1 MFGFDEVTI
10 RGYARQAAHGFA
22 EGMKESI
29 KEMKESMSGQE
40 VGKTIGKAFAE
51 AIKTAAKE
59 TSDDFD
65 REAFSKRFND
75 ILIEEFKNADRTLG
89 RILENFSAYD
99 HTNTA
104 GEKIHD
110 SFTGF
115 MEGAR
120 FEEMGEEIGNKF
132 AEAFQKGIHPMSES
146 VIEEVSFF
154 IRRMTLEFM
163 IPAVAFT
170 LCGTAL
176 PLTIYYIYYKAK
188 HNIGKPSIMMESRN
202 VTPLTPLYHAT
213 AKAITSTV
221 NFILRR
227 KNKESKAIFNE
238 NISKRITD
246 ITSSLNYLKKNGGY
260 LPNVL
265 LYGPGGTGKTM
276 VAKKMAEESN
286 FSYVQMSGGDL
297 AQYIKRGEHV
307 TELNKLMKYAKGKP
321 TILFI
326 DEAESIFRNREKMDR
341 SELLELQNAF
351 LSHTGTQ
358 SNNLMIIAA
367 TNRMEDLDEA
377 VLSRMHYKIYV
388 GPPALKERQLILS
401 QYVSHFFSREEIE
414 EFFTDVKL
422 HEMAQMIE
430 GFTGRAIFQLVNAL
444 SNKKAT
450 TANNVLN
457 QTVIDQILTEFV
469 DQEKE
474 VKRRILE
481 NEANRNPQPAGAAVN
496 PHLFPPYMPYLFDP
510 LKRPATTNA
519 IAELKRKAN
528 NTDPQLGL
536 PANLEGRVIKR
547 K

>member
-1 MFGFDEVTI
+1 MFGFDEETI
-10 RGYARQAAHGFA
+10 RGYARQAAQGFA
-22 EGMKESI
+22 EGMKESFNS
-29 KEMKESMSGQE
+29 EEA
-40 VGKTIGKAFAE
+40 GKNIGKIFAE
-51 AIKTAAKE
+51 ALKTAATE
-59 TSDDFD
+59 TSNDFD
-65 REAFSKRFND
+65 RQAFFKRFND
-75 ILIEEFKNADRTLG
+75 ILIEEFKNADKTLG
-89 RILENFSAYD
+89 KILENFSAGD
-99 HTNTA
+99 HSQTL
-104 GEKIHD
+104 GEHVSD

-115 MEGAR
+115 MDGAR
-120 FEEMGEEIGNKF
+120 FDEMGEEIGKNF
-132 AEAFQKGIHPMSES
+132 AEAFQKGVHPMSES
-146 VIEEVSFF
+146 FIQEVSYF

-163 IPAVAFT
+163 IPSIAFT
-170 LCGTAL
+170 LVGTAL
-176 PLTIYYIYYKAK
+176 PLTIYYLYYKAK

-202 VTPLTPLYHAT
+202 VTPLTPLYNAT
-213 AKAITSTV
+213 GKAITSTV

-326 DEAESIFRNREKMDR
+326 DEAESLFRDREKMDR

-351 LSHTGTQ
+351 LNHTGTQ
-358 SNNLMIIAA
+358 SKNLMIIAA

-377 VLSRMHYKIYV
+377 ILSRMHYKIHI
-388 GPPALKERQLILS
+388 GPPALKERQQILS
-401 QYVSHFFSREEIE
+401 QYVSHFFSKKEID

-430 GFTGRAIFQLVNAL
+430 GFTGRAIFQLVNAF

-481 NEANRNPQPAGAAVN
+481 KEAKRNQQPAGAAAN
-496 PHLFPPYMPYLFDP
+496 PHLFPPYMPYIFDP

-519 IAELKRKAN
+519 LAELKKQAN
-528 NTDPQLGL
+528 NANPQIGL
-536 PANLEGRVIKR
+536 PATLEGRVIKR